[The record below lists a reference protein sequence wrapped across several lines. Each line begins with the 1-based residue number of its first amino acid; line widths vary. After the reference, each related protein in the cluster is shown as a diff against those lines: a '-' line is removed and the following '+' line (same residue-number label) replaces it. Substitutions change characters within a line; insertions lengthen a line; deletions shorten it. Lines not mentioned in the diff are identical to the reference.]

1 MMHKTTIVL
10 FNGIATSVPAIET
23 NENDIIKLIPLIPS
37 DWADVTTLGNPYQSF
52 VGTTRPEQL
61 KLNPQS
67 SNDSLIE
74 QLKALT
80 AALTA
85 QTTAISQLVNSN
97 LEIVDQMM
105 AAEPEEG
112 NLSGYLDGSDEL

>member
-1 MMHKTTIVL
+1 MHKKTIVL

-80 AALTA
+80 AAINA

-112 NLSGYLDGSDEL
+112 NISGYLDGSDEL

>member
-1 MMHKTTIVL
+1 MHKPLSAIIDGKMISARLAHTEAVVMHKPPSAIIDGKMISASSTPSETAVL
-10 FNGIATSVPAIET
+10 V
-23 NENDIIKLIPLIPS
+23 
-37 DWADVTTLGNPYQSF
+37 
-52 VGTTRPEQL
+52 
-61 KLNPQS
+61 
-67 SNDSLIE
+67 E

-112 NLSGYLDGSDEL
+112 NLSGYLDG

>member
-1 MMHKTTIVL
+1 MHKTTIVL

-37 DWADVTTLGNPYQSF
+37 DWADITTLGNPYQSF

-80 AALTA
+80 AAINA

>member
-1 MMHKTTIVL
+1 MHKTTIVL

-37 DWADVTTLGNPYQSF
+37 DWANVTTLGNPYQSF
-52 VGTTRPEQL
+52 VGTTRHEQL

>member
-1 MMHKTTIVL
+1 MSKVVVVFNGTIV
-10 FNGIATSVPAIET
+10 SVPAIET
-23 NENDIIKLIPLIPS
+23 NENGIITLNPLIPS
-37 DWADVTTLGNPYQSF
+37 DWEDVTTLGSPYQSF
-52 VGTTRPEQL
+52 VGTTKPEL
-61 KLNPQS
+61 LNPSQQS

-105 AAEPEEG
+105 ASGPEEEK
-112 NLSGYLDGSDEL
+112 LSGYLDGSDEL

>member
-1 MMHKTTIVL
+1 MHKTTIVL
-10 FNGIATSVPAIET
+10 FNGIATSVPAIQT
-23 NENDIIKLIPLIPS
+23 NENGIITLNPLIPS
-37 DWADVTTLGNPYQSF
+37 DWEDVTTLGSPYQSF
-52 VGTTRPEQL
+52 VGTTKPEL
-61 KLNPQS
+61 LNPSQQS

>member
-1 MMHKTTIVL
+1 MHKTTIVL